1 MDRLNK
7 KIKQHL
13 PQDELLA
20 QLAEECAELL
30 QAALKLRRALTGIN
44 PTPVAADEARR
55 NLVEEAADVYNVL
68 GLLLDAEDNAE
79 IYSIIRRKKERWLK
93 RLEG

>member
-1 MDRLNK
+1 MQAGGGASTGDRACHRQSGGCSHQPRPGCNSDA
-7 KIKQHL
+7 
-13 PQDELLA
+13 PDESSA
-20 QLAEECAELL
+20 
-30 QAALKLRRALTGIN
+30 N
-44 PTPVAADEARR
+44 EARR

>member
-1 MDRLNK
+1 MKDKATGKERLYMAVTKDRLS
-7 KIKQHL
+7 L
-13 PQDELLA
+13 PLA
-20 QLAEECAELL
+20 VADSAAEL
-30 QAALKLRRALTGIN
+30 
-44 PTPVAADEARR
+44 ARR

>member
-1 MDRLNK
+1 
-7 KIKQHL
+7 
-13 PQDELLA
+13 
-20 QLAEECAELL
+20 
-30 QAALKLRRALTGIN
+30 LKLRRALTGIN

>member
-1 MDRLNK
+1 MKCSTISNRWN
-7 KIKQHL
+7 
-13 PQDELLA
+13 A
-20 QLAEECAELL
+20 
-30 QAALKLRRALTGIN
+30 
-44 PTPVAADEARR
+44 EARR